1 MEGEGGREREGEGE
15 KKREWGM
22 EPRTAY
28 SGSIHSPLSE
38 SSCWSAL
45 SYLEGE
51 VGRRGRGRRER
62 GREVGRRERERGRKV
77 RMRAWGG
84 EKREK
89 DGERG
94 REVILLIKE
103 VCEGQ

>member
-1 MEGEGGREREGEGE
+1 MEGEGGGGREGERMGYGAE
-15 KKREWGM
+15 NSTLWVN
-22 EPRTAY
+22 T
-28 SGSIHSPLSE
+28 E
-38 SSCWSAL
+38 SSAL

-51 VGRRGRGRRER
+51 VGRRARGRRVR
-62 GREVGRRERERGRKV
+62 GREVGRRAWGGERVREVGRRERGRKV
-77 RMRAWGG
+77 RMRDWGG